1 MKNSHLLEKL
11 KDPQIKY
18 TDILKEPDI
27 ITAFTSSNS
36 QLLDYLQR
44 NLTNIIE
51 NLGSY
56 NEKEFDITA
65 FFLSG
70 RDVKILTNSL
80 ISNHVLI
87 DKLFQSSIF
96 SDKLSISKLDT
107 IFDIFQTATLMESSI
122 ITSFFESSY
131 MFYTLVNNLDC
142 ISCFYFLKSLI
153 KHQNIEYSSFL
164 IQILLTMNVTV
175 IISDEDTERFQLNS
189 NSMKYIKDNF
199 HLQNYREF
207 FKLCY
212 EFSITHKT
220 YLLFADLFIKILN
233 SQYSMFLSDLDHD
246 PYYSDKDTFNYILM
260 TYCQLKFRSKE
271 NNDFSFEESYEED
284 QEIDLNLSSTQS
296 MSSYEELLDKVLP
309 ITELEYLDYQVY
321 MYFGEKFKEE
331 TNIWELGTHFVD
343 SGLKYLAKYSRFNP
357 AFVLHIIRMFI
368 FAPFQRNDL
377 DSRAAKLIPKATTV
391 DLIIYMCQ
399 TFIVDEEQWNNF
411 IKAIRNSLL
420 FWESL
425 GEHSRLS
432 TSISL
437 KIAEFVKTTDNEK
450 IFDLPDEE
458 DFKKNW
464 ETFENKYKELPFK
477 DISIEPVESEIDQK
491 YYEKGQRDFEKLTS
505 NDNE

>member
-1 MKNSHLLEKL
+1 MC
-11 KDPQIKY
+11 I
-18 TDILKEPDI
+18 
-27 ITAFTSSNS
+27 
-36 QLLDYLQR
+36 
-44 NLTNIIE
+44 
-51 NLGSY
+51 
-56 NEKEFDITA
+56 
-65 FFLSG
+65 
-70 RDVKILTNSL
+70 RD
-80 ISNHVLI
+80 
-87 DKLFQSSIF
+87 
-96 SDKLSISKLDT
+96 
-107 IFDIFQTATLMESSI
+107 
-122 ITSFFESSY
+122 
-131 MFYTLVNNLDC
+131 
-142 ISCFYFLKSLI
+142 
-153 KHQNIEYSSFL
+153 
-164 IQILLTMNVTV
+164 
-175 IISDEDTERFQLNS
+175 R
-189 NSMKYIKDNF
+189 
-199 HLQNYREF
+199 
-207 FKLCY
+207 
-212 EFSITHKT
+212 
-220 YLLFADLFIKILN
+220 
-233 SQYSMFLSDLDHD
+233 
-246 PYYSDKDTFNYILM
+246 
-260 TYCQLKFRSKE
+260 
-271 NNDFSFEESYEED
+271 
-284 QEIDLNLSSTQS
+284 
-296 MSSYEELLDKVLP
+296 SSYEELLDKVLP

-505 NDNE
+505 NDNK